1 MKVILLEEVENLG
14 KAGDCAK
21 VARGY
26 ARNYLLPQKLAV
38 IESPAAYQAVE
49 ARRKNREKG
58 ESKILNNA
66 QELAEKISSSS
77 ITIVRQVGDQDK
89 LFGSVTSIDIVKA
102 LGEEG
107 IKIDKKQ
114 ILLEE
119 PLKALGI
126 YTIQIKLHPKVT
138 TDLKLWVVKP

>member
-1 MKVILLEEVENLG
+1 MKVILLEEIENLG

-21 VARGY
+21 VAPGY

-49 ARRKNREKG
+49 ARRKNKERG
-58 ESKILNNA
+58 DAKILNDA

-89 LFGSVTSIDIVKA
+89 LFGSVTSMDIVKA

-126 YTIQIKLHPKVT
+126 YTIQIKLHPEVA
-138 TDLKLWVVKP
+138 TDLKLWIVKP

>member
-1 MKVILLEEVENLG
+1 MKVILLEEIENLG

-21 VARGY
+21 VAPGY
-26 ARNYLLPQKLAV
+26 ARNYLFPQKLAV

-49 ARRKNREKG
+49 TRRRNKERG
-58 ESKILNNA
+58 ETKILNDA
-66 QELAEKISSSS
+66 QALAEKISLSS
-77 ITIVRQVGDQDK
+77 ITIVRQVGDQEK

-102 LGEEG
+102 LAEEG

-114 ILLEE
+114 ILLED

-126 YTIQIKLHPKVT
+126 YTIQIKLHPEVT
-138 TDLKLWVVKP
+138 ADLKLWIVKP